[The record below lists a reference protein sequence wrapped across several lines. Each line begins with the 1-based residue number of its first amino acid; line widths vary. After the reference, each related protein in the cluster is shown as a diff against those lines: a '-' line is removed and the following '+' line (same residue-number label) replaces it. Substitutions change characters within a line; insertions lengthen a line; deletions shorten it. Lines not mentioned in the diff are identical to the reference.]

1 MIMDKEG
8 LKMKQL
14 LRNMYVE
21 NKRILLRCDFN
32 VPMAEGNIVD
42 ESKIINSLETI
53 NYLLSKNCKIII
65 LSHLGRV
72 KTNEDKSKYSLLP
85 VKNSLE
91 RLLNRQINFAPDIL
105 AEETKNMALNLQS
118 GEILLLENT
127 RFLDIP
133 NNLESSLN
141 EEVAKY
147 LASLGEI
154 FVFDAFAVAH
164 RSHTTVV
171 GIPKY
176 LPSCLG
182 FLVEKEKA
190 MLDKIIM
197 EPNRP
202 FTVIMGGA
210 KVNDKLK
217 IINSLLPKCEHLL
230 LSGGIAN
237 SFLSALNLNVG
248 SSLKTKNPETIKELK
263 RLMLTYKEKFAF
275 PLDAIVST
283 TYSDTPTIKN
293 INQIETN
300 DVIKDIGTKTVS
312 KYNNII
318 NESNTIFMNGTMG
331 IYEEKEYA
339 NGTILI
345 LNALKAKKEQ
355 VVIGGGDTVGA
366 VNTLGFKNIFP
377 NISSG
382 GGATLEYIA
391 NGSLPGIDAI
401 REEDDIEVLDL

>member
-1 MIMDKEG
+1 
-8 LKMKQL
+8 MKQL
-14 LRNMYVE
+14 LRNMYVD

-32 VPMAEGNIVD
+32 VPIVGGNITD
-42 ESKIINSLETI
+42 ESKIIKSLETI
-53 NYLLSKNCKIII
+53 NYLLERNCKIII

-72 KTNEDKSKYSLLP
+72 KTEEDKTKYSLMI

-91 RLLNRQINFAPDIL
+91 RLLNKPIKFANDIL
-105 AEETKNMALNLQS
+105 SEETKNMALNLQS

-133 NNLESSLN
+133 NNLESTLN
-141 EEVAKY
+141 LDVAKQI
-147 LASLGEI
+147 ASLGEI

-164 RSHTTVV
+164 RNHTTVV

-190 MLDKIIM
+190 MLDKIVIN
-197 EPNRP
+197 PARP

-210 KVNDKLK
+210 KVDDKLK

-230 LSGGIAN
+230 VSGGIAN
-237 SFLSALNLNVG
+237 SFLSALGLDVG
-248 SSLKTKNPETIKELK
+248 ASLKTENPETIKELK
-263 RLMLTYKEKFAF
+263 KLMLTYKEKFAF
-275 PLDAIVST
+275 PLDAIVTT

-293 INQIETN
+293 INKIDTN
-300 DVIKDIGTKTVS
+300 DVIKDIGTKTIDKYS
-312 KYNNII
+312 KII

-331 IYEEKEYA
+331 IYEEKEFA

-345 LNALKAKKEQ
+345 LNTLKEKKDH
-355 VVIGGGDTVGA
+355 VLIGGGDTVGA
-366 VNTLGFKNIFP
+366 TNTLGFKNVFP

-382 GGATLEYIA
+382 GGATLDYIA
-391 NGSLPGIDAI
+391 YGSLPGIDAI
-401 REEDDIEVLDL
+401 GEEDEIEVLDL

>member
-1 MIMDKEG
+1 
-8 LKMKQL
+8 MKQL
-14 LRNMYVE
+14 LRNMYVD

-32 VPMAEGNIVD
+32 VPIVGGNITD
-42 ESKIINSLETI
+42 ESKIIKSLETI
-53 NYLLSKNCKIII
+53 NYLLERNCKIII

-72 KTNEDKSKYSLLP
+72 KTEEDKTKYSLMI

-91 RLLNRQINFAPDIL
+91 RLLNKPIKFANDIL
-105 AEETKNMALNLQS
+105 SEETKNMALNLQS

-133 NNLESSLN
+133 NNLESTLN
-141 EEVAKY
+141 LDVAKQI
-147 LASLGEI
+147 ASLGEI

-164 RSHTTVV
+164 RNHTTVV

-190 MLDKIIM
+190 MLDKIVIN
-197 EPNRP
+197 PARP

-210 KVNDKLK
+210 KVDDKLK

-230 LSGGIAN
+230 VSGGIAN
-237 SFLSALNLNVG
+237 SFLSALGLNVG
-248 SSLKTKNPETIKELK
+248 ASLKTENTETIKELK
-263 RLMLTYKEKFAF
+263 KLMLTYKEKFAF
-275 PLDAIVST
+275 PLDAIVTT

-293 INQIETN
+293 INKIDTN
-300 DVIKDIGTKTVS
+300 DVIKDIGTKTIDKYS
-312 KYNNII
+312 KII

-331 IYEEKEYA
+331 IYEEKEFA

-345 LNALKAKKEQ
+345 LNTLKEKKDH
-355 VVIGGGDTVGA
+355 VLIGGGDTVGA
-366 VNTLGFKNIFP
+366 TNTLGFKNVFP

-382 GGATLEYIA
+382 GGATLDYIA
-391 NGSLPGIDAI
+391 YGSLPGIDAI
-401 REEDDIEVLDL
+401 GEEDEIEVLDL